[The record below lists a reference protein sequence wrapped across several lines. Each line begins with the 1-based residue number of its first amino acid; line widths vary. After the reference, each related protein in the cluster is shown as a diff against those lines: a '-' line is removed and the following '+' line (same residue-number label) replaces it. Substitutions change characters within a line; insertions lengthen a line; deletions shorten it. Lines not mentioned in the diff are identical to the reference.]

1 MKNFFVYGGCISR
14 DIFNPEYNVSNL
26 KLAHY
31 AARTSIVKLSSPP
44 CLSEIKSKYVT
55 SPFQSKAINNDAK
68 NNLLEYINKINF
80 DFFLMDFMF
89 LKYRVVECKNTWL
102 TYSSELKKAKVI
114 SSSSQMIN
122 AEMKVFWVRFEEGLR
137 LLLDALDKKGHLDS
151 LILNKLYLS
160 EKDADNIDFDNQ
172 SYISKQNE
180 HLDKA
185 YSIASKYLNR
195 NQFIVY
201 DENLFVGDPN
211 HKWGRDPMHYI
222 PAFYED
228 SYSQLLKKITQ

>member
-1 MKNFFVYGGCISR
+1 MTNFFVYGGCISR
-14 DIFNPEYNVSNL
+14 DIFNPEYNVNKL
-26 KLAHY
+26 KLVHY
-31 AARTSIVKLSSPP
+31 AARTSVVKLSSPP
-44 CLSEIKSKYVT
+44 YLSEIRSKYIT

-68 NNLLEYINKINF
+68 NNLLEYIKKINF

-89 LKYRVVECKNTWL
+89 LKYRVVEYKNTWL

-114 SSSSQMIN
+114 SSSNQMIN
-122 AEMKVFWVRFEEGLR
+122 AEMKDFWVRFEEGLR

-160 EKDADNIDFDNQ
+160 EKDSDNIDFDNQ
-172 SYISKQNE
+172 SYIFKQNE
-180 HLDKA
+180 HLEKA
-185 YSIASKYLNR
+185 YSIAGKYLNH

-228 SYSQLLKKITQ
+228 SYSQLLKKII